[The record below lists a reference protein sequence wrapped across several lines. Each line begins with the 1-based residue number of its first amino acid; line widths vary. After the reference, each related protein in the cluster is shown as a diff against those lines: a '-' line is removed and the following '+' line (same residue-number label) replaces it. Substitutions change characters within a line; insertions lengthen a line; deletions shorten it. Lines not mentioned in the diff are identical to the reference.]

1 MSQPRTAILRLPDE
15 LLVSITGG
23 VEIVDLH
30 ALSLTCRR
38 MRPIAQEGLI
48 KRATVEPANLWKLNA
63 MLRIHPDLVA
73 SFTHLR
79 LGPMTMDV
87 ARDSYEKHYTAWKIS
102 RGCYEHSTT
111 DAERW
116 TVCFFESMTVLFT
129 LAHSLKATS
138 FNGMSGTIFD
148 EVNDAY
154 NAFVCHNKPATI
166 STHQP
171 IRQARSD
178 LQARLEEINVEVSL
192 VGEYL
197 HNSLIMG
204 LDPVDFSSLKRL
216 VIPYQYL
223 FDKLC
228 IHDRATFGHRIRD
241 PATAELRHVLPS
253 SLESLRTSISHEN
266 LWPGT
271 QWLDNLIADD
281 VNFPRLREVQLLYP
295 YNIVSMG
302 WHYRSIPYSNNKE
315 FPAALKR
322 WRASRVGLTTAFG
335 TTKFR
340 EIGWEEP
347 SGNLTTALETR
358 KLYAD
363 AKQPERHYTTGD
375 LIAVIEKCL
384 ATTHDQLEK
393 EPEMMAA
400 LGYVLRSP

>member
-1 MSQPRTAILRLPDE
+1 MSQSKTAILRLPDE

-30 ALSLTCRR
+30 ALSLTCR
-38 MRPIAQEGLI
+38 L
-48 KRATVEPANLWKLNA
+48 
-63 MLRIHPDLVA
+63 
-73 SFTHLR
+73 
-79 LGPMTMDV
+79 
-87 ARDSYEKHYTAWKIS
+87 
-102 RGCYEHSTT
+102 
-111 DAERW
+111 
-116 TVCFFESMTVLFT
+116 CFFESMTVLFT

-154 NAFVCHNKPATI
+154 HAFVRHNKPATI

-192 VGEYL
+192 VREYL

-204 LDPVDFSSLKRL
+204 LDPVDFSRLKRL

-228 IHDRATFGHRIRD
+228 IHDRVTFGDRIRD

-315 FPAALKR
+315 IPAALQR

-335 TTKFR
+335 TTKFS
-340 EIGWEEP
+340 EIRWEEP
-347 SGNLTTALETR
+347 SGNLTTETR

-363 AKQPERHYTTGD
+363 ARQPERHYTTGD
-375 LIAVIEKCL
+375 LIPVIEKCL